1 MPEQSHQ
8 TQVRDEF
15 TRQADA
21 MVASAVFTDEEI
33 LARIRD
39 AAGLTPQTRVLDL
52 ACGPG
57 IVTTALAPYAGNVVA
72 LDLTPTMVSRA
83 QQRSREAGLSNVHCG
98 LGLAEALPFPD
109 ETFDV
114 IVNRSA
120 LHHFPHPEAALEEM
134 ARVLRPSGRLVI
146 SDVVSSDIDD
156 ESALHNA
163 LETLR
168 DPSHVRMLPRN
179 ELLGFLQELG
189 LHVVSWLTWV
199 NQRGFDEWLRITN
212 APERIGPLR
221 AVMTALAKSGQHAG
235 INLHL
240 DGEDVVFE
248 HHTLLLT
255 LEKQAGSVS
264 V

>member
-1 MPEQSHQ
+1 MSEQSHQ
-8 TQVRDEF
+8 AQVRDEF

-21 MVASAVFTDEEI
+21 MAASAVFTDEEI

-39 AAGLTPQTRVLDL
+39 AAGLTLQTRVLDL

-57 IVTTALAPYAGNVVA
+57 IVATALAPYAGDVMA
-72 LDLTPTMVSRA
+72 LDLTPTMVARAQKRSRA
-83 QQRSREAGLSNVHCG
+83 AGLANVHCG

-109 ETFDV
+109 EVFDV

-120 LHHFPHPEAALEEM
+120 LHHFPRPGAALAEM
-134 ARVLRPSGRLVI
+134 ARVLRPDGRLVI
-146 SDVVSSDIDD
+146 SDVVSSEVDD
-156 ESALHNA
+156 ESTLHNA

-168 DPSHVRMLPRN
+168 DPSHARMLPKN
-179 ELLGFLQELG
+179 ELVGSLKGLG
-189 LHVVSWLTWV
+189 LHEVSSLTWT

-212 APERIGPLR
+212 APERIEPLR
-221 AVMTALAKSGQHAG
+221 AVMTALAKAGQHAG

-240 DGEDVVFE
+240 DGHDIVFE

-255 LEKQAGSVS
+255 LEKQVRGVS